1 MRKYNPVN
9 SKVFIDETGKVSF
22 TTQSIQ
28 EARITIHNA
37 MFNFMNKEIKQLMK
51 KHDAYVNKG
60 ESDKTYTTI
69 STPSPDF
76 DKDYTALMKKN
87 KKKIIQHFKI
97 ESVEEEVQEEGPC
110 WPGYKQV
117 GTKMKNG
124 KQVPNCVPVSEAES
138 LEKELGLELD
148 EAPLVM
154 SDMDMVKAILGKI
167 EDDISKLSM
176 KKQMEKAWPKVQSLA
191 KMAGYKVTKT
201 AQAKGRIFRSDIK
214 K

>member
-1 MRKYNPVN
+1 MRKYKPYK
-9 SKVFIDETGKVSF
+9 SKVFVDENGKVSF

-37 MFNFMNKEIKQLMK
+37 MFNFMNKEITQLMK

-69 STPSPDF
+69 STPSPNF

-97 ESVEEEVQEEGPC
+97 EAVEEVQEEGPC

-124 KQVPNCVPVSEAES
+124 KEVPNCVPIDEYV
-138 LEKELGLELD
+138 KEDLSFGFDTMRGANQFKRKFPDTKPVQIVKVDGKKKHIVTLTE
-148 EAPLVM
+148 P
-154 SDMDMVKAILGKI
+154 DMNFIKRI
-167 EDDISKLSM
+167 
-176 KKQMEKAWPKVQSLA
+176 EKAA
-191 KMAGYKVTKT
+191 KFA
-201 AQAKGRIFRSDIK
+201 AQIGVEEQK
-214 K
+214 